1 MKDHDHAKLYYS
13 FIITRPSL
21 PPAPGMAGKRTHVT
35 ICVDRHQTANFDD
48 EVPFLELILNLTSIR
63 VFLLRDSF
71 KM

>member
-1 MKDHDHAKLYYS
+1 MQNCTTVLL
-13 FIITRPSL
+13 L
-21 PPAPGMAGKRTHVT
+21 PDPLCRLRAPGKVSKRTHVT